1 MRRRSLS
8 RIAGLFLL
16 LAMSTAAWPQGG
28 ATSGT
33 IIGIARVFPG
43 TFPEPV
49 LVTLQLRGAAM
60 ATAYT
65 DPEGRFSFGNLG
77 GSVYHVVIND
87 ERYVPIDIEVTVR
100 PDVLTVNMLQ
110 LTLIGREPKADP
122 KAPGGSY
129 VTSPSDL
136 TKAYPKNAIKEF
148 ERGVKMESA
157 GKEDQAIEHYRK
169 AIQEAPDFAVAH
181 NNLGSLYVGKSDFPA
196 AQREFADSIRLSPS
210 DSKAYFNMA
219 NVMLLTGKL
228 QDAERYLQDGF
239 RKQPDSAFG
248 FFVQGSVLERNG
260 NLPDAERAL
269 RRSLELNP
277 KMTRP
282 HLELVNLY
290 LREQRP
296 ADAIAELHK
305 FLQEA
310 PSDALAP
317 KARDVLKKLESGNP
331 SH

>member
-1 MRRRSLS
+1 VRCRSLP
-8 RIAGLFLL
+8 RLACLL
-16 LAMSTAAWPQGG
+16 LLLTASTAAWPQQT
-28 ATSGT
+28 AS
-33 IIGIARVFPG
+33 IVGIARVLRG
-43 TFPEPV
+43 NFPEPV
-49 LVTLQLRGAAM
+49 LVTLQLHGAAM
-60 ATAYT
+60 TSTYT
-65 DPEGRFSFGNLG
+65 DGEGRFSFNYVLGNL
-77 GSVYHVVIND
+77 YHVVIND
-87 ERYVPIDIEVTVR
+87 DRYMPLDFQVDVR
-100 PDVLTVNMLQ
+100 PDVMTTNILQ
-110 LTLIGREPKADP
+110 ITMVPREPKSDP
-122 KAPGGSY
+122 KAPAGSY

-136 TKAYPKNAIKEF
+136 TRTYPKNAVKEF

-219 NVMLLTGKL
+219 NVMLLTGQL

-239 RKQPDSAFG
+239 RKQPESAFG
-248 FFVQGSVLERNG
+248 LFVQGSVLERTG
-260 NLPDAERAL
+260 HLPDAERAL